1 MLRLSRTA
9 KRQVSAPVA
18 RCMQVLAAVEDYPSW
33 ASLISAAEM
42 IEPDRVRLKAHVMGL
57 PLEMVCRLEFAENRA
72 VLTRIPY
79 DAGDDERYVTT
90 WTVRP
95 AEVELHVEAELDAP
109 SAAGFMR
116 GRIERKL
123 ADDLLEDFARR
134 V

>member
-1 MLRLSRTA
+1 
-9 KRQVSAPVA
+9 
-18 RCMQVLAAVEDYPSW
+18 MQVLAAVEDYPAWS
-33 ASLISAAEM
+33 SLIAGAEV
-42 IEPDRVRLKAHVMGL
+42 IEEDRVRLKAHVMGI
-57 PLEMVCRLEFAENRA
+57 PLEMICRIEVGEDRA
-72 VLTRIPY
+72 VLTRLPY
-79 DAGDDERYVTT
+79 DAGDDERYVAT

-95 AEVELHVEAELDAP
+95 GEVELHLEAELDAP